1 MPKVLLLGEI
11 HHYQVSH
18 LFICWKMKICDP
30 IRGLPGKALPPPR
43 ETFPSERIL
52 SNEKKEDVLPP
63 VYRCPGEPHHS
74 WNRNSDQ

>member
-1 MPKVLLLGEI
+1 
-11 HHYQVSH
+11 
-18 LFICWKMKICDP
+18 MKICDP